1 MSSPALDRSPDPALA
16 GATETALVEAAR
28 AGEAAAIRELIR
40 RLNPRLFRVARGIA
54 PSDAEAEEIVQE
66 AYLAAF
72 GGLDGF
78 RGAARFSTWVT
89 RIALNAALMRRR
101 RARLHETYDTV
112 READPAPGSV
122 LPFPGGGNQPEAAA
136 GRRQVREMLEQA
148 VAELPPELRI
158 VFLLRE
164 AEGMSTLAVAR
175 DLALNP
181 VTVKTRLFRARQRLR
196 RSIERR
202 LEGGFDAVFPFA
214 GPRCAAL
221 ADHVLAALGPR
232 QAGTDRNPP

>member
-1 MSSPALDRSPDPALA
+1 M
-16 GATETALVEAAR
+16 TAAR
-28 AGEAAAIRELIR
+28 AGDEAAIRELVR

-54 PSDAEAEEIVQE
+54 RSDAEAEEIVQE
-66 AYLAAF
+66 SYLAAF
-72 GGLDGF
+72 GGLAAF
-78 RGAARFSTWVT
+78 RGEARFSTWIT
-89 RIALNAALMRRR
+89 RIAVNAALQRSR
-101 RARLHETYDTV
+101 RAQADPAHEGYDTV
-112 READPAPGSV
+112 TESDVTRDTV
-122 LPFPGGGNQPEAAA
+122 LPFPGGGAAQPEAEA

-196 RSIERR
+196 RAIERR
-202 LEGGFDAVFPFA
+202 LQGGFDAIFPFA
-214 GPRCAAL
+214 GRRCAAL
-221 ADHVLAALGPR
+221 ADRVIAALPPP
-232 QAGTDRNPP
+232 QPGTDERSL

>member
-1 MSSPALDRSPDPALA
+1 MAE
-16 GATETALVEAAR
+16 ATEAALVAAAR
-28 AGEAAAIRELIR
+28 KRDEAAIRELIR

-54 PSDAEAEEIVQE
+54 RSDAEAEEIVQE
-66 AYLAAF
+66 SYLAAF
-72 GGLDGF
+72 GGLAAF
-78 RGAARFSTWVT
+78 RGEARFSTWIT
-89 RIALNAALMRRR
+89 RIAVNAALQRRR
-101 RARLHETYDTV
+101 RAQADPAHEGYDTV
-112 READPAPGSV
+112 TESDVTRDTV
-122 LPFPGGGNQPEAAA
+122 LPFPGGGAAQPEAEA

-196 RSIERR
+196 RAIERR
-202 LEGGFDAVFPFA
+202 LQGGFDAIFPFA
-214 GPRCAAL
+214 GRRCAAL
-221 ADHVLAALGPR
+221 ADRVIAALQPP
-232 QAGTDRNPP
+232 QPGTDERSL